1 MAWKAAAVLMNSEF
15 ATTVA
20 VAVPVILLAL
30 GAEARELDKRTR
42 AQRDWPSS
50 FNAKWYSEA
59 EQALK
64 SFPDASP
71 DWTVEQLRTQLVHYQ
86 QWRGQWVRDRGSS
99 PIFLLGALQLRVYL
113 ATVLWALTIASLSVT
128 EVWTLVWLS
137 SHHPDAG
144 DWSELAWLS
153 VVSCALGVVLLFTVP
168 TLRLLWFQVQTPRDL
183 EPPDSYLRLLE
194 RKFGLSADASREERR
209 AWLEGYHHGPLP

>member
-1 MAWKAAAVLMNSEF
+1 MAGQAAAVLMNSEF

-59 EQALK
+59 EQALE

-71 DWTVEQLRTQLVHYQ
+71 DWTAEQLRTQLVHYQ

-99 PIFLLGALQLRVYL
+99 PIPVGCPAAPGVLGDCSMGADDRIPQCDRGLDSR
-113 ATVLWALTIASLSVT
+113 
-128 EVWTLVWLS
+128 LVEQPPS
-137 SHHPDAG
+137 G
-144 DWSELAWLS
+144 RR
-153 VVSCALGVVLLFTVP
+153 
-168 TLRLLWFQVQTPRDL
+168 RLV
-183 EPPDSYLRLLE
+183 
-194 RKFGLSADASREERR
+194 
-209 AWLEGYHHGPLP
+209 

>member
-1 MAWKAAAVLMNSEF
+1 MAGQAAAVLMNSEF

-59 EQALK
+59 EQALE

-71 DWTVEQLRTQLVHYQ
+71 DWTAEQLRTQLVHYQ
-86 QWRGQWVRDRGSS
+86 QWRGQWVRDRGSFTS
-99 PIFLLGALQLRVYL
+99 TEVVYGV
-113 ATVLWALTIASLSVT
+113 TGTEVT
-128 EVWTLVWLS
+128 EL
-137 SHHPDAG
+137 PEYG
-144 DWSELAWLS
+144 
-153 VVSCALGVVLLFTVP
+153 VSP
-168 TLRLLWFQVQTPRDL
+168 
-183 EPPDSYLRLLE
+183 
-194 RKFGLSADASREERR
+194 
-209 AWLEGYHHGPLP
+209 

>member
-1 MAWKAAAVLMNSEF
+1 MPSG
-15 ATTVA
+15 T
-20 VAVPVILLAL
+20 
-30 GAEARELDKRTR
+30 ARPSKPWSRSQTLRLTG
-42 AQRDWPSS
+42 QPSS
-50 FNAKWYSEA
+50 CARSWSTT
-59 EQALK
+59 
-64 SFPDASP
+64 SS
-71 DWTVEQLRTQLVHYQ
+71 
-86 QWRGQWVRDRGSS
+86 GGGSGCAIADHPRS
-99 PIFLLGALQLRVYL
+99 LLGALQLRVYL

-168 TLRLLWFQVQTPRDL
+168 TLRLLWFQVQIPRDL

>member
-1 MAWKAAAVLMNSEF
+1 MNSEF

-59 EQALK
+59 EQALE

-71 DWTVEQLRTQLVHYQ
+71 DWTAEQLRTQLVHYQ

-99 PIFLLGALQLRVYL
+99 PIFLLGTLQLRVYL
-113 ATVLWALTIASLSVT
+113 ATVLWALTIASRS
-128 EVWTLVWLS
+128 
-137 SHHPDAG
+137 P
-144 DWSELAWLS
+144 
-153 VVSCALGVVLLFTVP
+153 CAS
-168 TLRLLWFQVQTPRDL
+168 RQ
-183 EPPDSYLRLLE
+183 EPPPGSA
-194 RKFGLSADASREERR
+194 RKRRPAAVSASKPPVTSA
-209 AWLEGYHHGPLP
+209 